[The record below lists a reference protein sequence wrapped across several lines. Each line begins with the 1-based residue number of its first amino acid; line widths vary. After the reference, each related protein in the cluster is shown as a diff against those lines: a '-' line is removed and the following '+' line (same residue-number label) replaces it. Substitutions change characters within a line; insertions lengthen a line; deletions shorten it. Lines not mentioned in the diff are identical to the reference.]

1 MGLFV
6 SQVPNPVPIASGLT
20 NAYLTDGLT
29 EELAMPRAT
38 AESGPLAAAASSG
51 EKVYHFDRILV
62 AFVLFFILLA
72 VAILCDAKDW
82 VDDPKVLYG
91 MATTV
96 LGIIVGFLGGEAS
109 AGPSN

>member
-6 SQVPNPVPIASGLT
+6 SEKVNAVPVTAGLEA
-20 NAYLTDGLT
+20 AYRSEALSPP
-29 EELAMPRAT
+29 E
-38 AESGPLAAAASSG
+38 AASRASTEGGDLAQATRG
-51 EKVYHFDRILV
+51 EKEYHFGRILV
-62 AFVLFFILLA
+62 AFALFFVLLG
-72 VAILCDAKDW
+72 VSILCDANDW

-109 AGPSN
+109 SGPSN